1 MVNNAVGK
9 TILVISP
16 TPSHPQD
23 AGNRARIY
31 TLLLNL
37 KNRGHDVHFV
47 HIKRETLADELA
59 MQQCW
64 EGKFYSIAYQKPKP
78 QNSQVNIFPAKLN
91 TLNRIINKIQIKI
104 NSLNSNNRY
113 TYEIDDWYD
122 DSVNAKLIEISQSI
136 KPDVVMLEYVFF
148 SKALECFDSKIL
160 KVIDTHDIFANRH
173 EIYLK
178 NNQTPK
184 WFSTTTRQEN
194 LGLKRADVILAI
206 QNQEADC
213 FKKRVGKTRKI
224 VTVNHIV
231 TLSRKQHRNSNVS
244 QILFLASKN
253 PININGISFFIQE
266 VLPKVQTELPNAK
279 LILAGSIC
287 EVMDENPTH
296 YTKIGKVEDLGEAYQ
311 EADVVINPVF
321 FGTGLKI
328 KNIEALGYSMPLVT
342 TPVGAEGMEEGA
354 GKAFRVAES
363 SEQFANEIVE
373 IVTKP
378 ELYKKLSNNAY
389 EFARQWNESAIAALD
404 KAISQKK

>member
-1 MVNNAVGK
+1 MGK

-16 TPSHPQD
+16 TPSHPQN

-47 HIKRETLADELA
+47 HIKRETLADEIA
-59 MQQCW
+59 MQACW
-64 EGKFYSIAYQKPKP
+64 DSKFYSIDYQKPKP
-78 QNSQVNIFPAKLN
+78 KNSQVNIFPAKLN
-91 TLNRIINKIQIKI
+91 ILNRIINKIKREVGF
-104 NSLNSNNRY
+104 LNMSNQY
-113 TYEIDDWYD
+113 TYRIDDWYD
-122 DSVNAKLIEISQSI
+122 DSVNTKIYEISKSI
-136 KPDVVMLEYVFF
+136 QPDVVMVEYVFF

-184 WFSTTTRQEN
+184 WFSTTTKQEN

-206 QNQEADC
+206 QNREAEF
-213 FKKRVGKTRKI
+213 FKKRLGTSRKI

-244 QILFLASKN
+244 QMLFLASKN
-253 PININGISFFIQE
+253 PININGLSFFIEE
-266 VLPKVQTELPNAK
+266 VLPKVQTKLPNAK

-287 EVMDENPTH
+287 EVMEDRPTH
-296 YTKIGKVEDLGEAYQ
+296 YTKLGKVEDLGDAYKEANL
-311 EADVVINPVF
+311 VINPVF
-321 FGTGLKI
+321 LGTGLKI

-373 IVTKP
+373 ILTKP
-378 ELYKKLSNNAY
+378 ELCKQLSNNAY
-389 EFARQWNESAIAALD
+389 AFAKQWNERSIQALEE
-404 KAISQKK
+404 AISS